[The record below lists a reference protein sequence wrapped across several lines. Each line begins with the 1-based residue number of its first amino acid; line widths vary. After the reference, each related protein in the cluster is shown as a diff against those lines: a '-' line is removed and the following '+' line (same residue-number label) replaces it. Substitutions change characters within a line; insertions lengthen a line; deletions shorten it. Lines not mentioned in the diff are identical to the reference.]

1 MSWTHTR
8 RVLVLAVLAV
18 AGCGGGTAP
27 RYHAQSMLYLAVA
40 VPAGAKLP
48 EAVAGS
54 LLPPLDELARR
65 RPDWAP
71 AVAAGRRMLSK
82 PGAVKLEIQARD
94 TLVFPDGEYLL
105 RFGQGFSESE
115 LVAAASADRA
125 LTLVAIVAPPEVA
138 SAYPALQAVAL
149 AAAEAWG
156 GYVYDV
162 SAKLPVAPAA
172 YAGWRFDPAAC
183 DLPRHVLIQQYPYQ
197 PGRLRMVTLGM
208 AKFACPELEVRDY
221 PPENAIAVRS
231 LLAGAAGALIA
242 RSLAAAG
249 PGEFP
254 RTMDLPAAFLQAAGS
269 RSVPVSEAAAAGGER
284 VRVAVAAGE
293 ADKGD
298 PQETV
303 VRLGPVEPGGD
314 LGRWTAELSRQLIGF
329 GQQIDIQQGQP
340 LHPDVLQA
348 VQASLP
354 ALRDEFRTG
363 LPAGS
368 ACFVQ
373 FRREAPGAG
382 VELLWAQVV
391 GWPDGGLDLQVVS
404 QPVLARSLAAGDRIR
419 CAETDVV
426 DWAVRGAD
434 GGMRSFPRPANKP

>member
-1 MSWTHTR
+1 
-8 RVLVLAVLAV
+8 
-18 AGCGGGTAP
+18 
-27 RYHAQSMLYLAVA
+27 
-40 VPAGAKLP
+40 
-48 EAVAGS
+48 
-54 LLPPLDELARR
+54 
-65 RPDWAP
+65 
-71 AVAAGRRMLSK
+71 
-82 PGAVKLEIQARD
+82 
-94 TLVFPDGEYLL
+94 
-105 RFGQGFSESE
+105 
-115 LVAAASADRA
+115 
-125 LTLVAIVAPPEVA
+125 
-138 SAYPALQAVAL
+138 
-149 AAAEAWG
+149 
-156 GYVYDV
+156 
-162 SAKLPVAPAA
+162 
-172 YAGWRFDPAAC
+172 
-183 DLPRHVLIQQYPYQ
+183 
-197 PGRLRMVTLGM
+197 
-208 AKFACPELEVRDY
+208 
-221 PPENAIAVRS
+221 
-231 LLAGAAGALIA
+231 
-242 RSLAAAG
+242 
-249 PGEFP
+249 
-254 RTMDLPAAFLQAAGS
+254 
-269 RSVPVSEAAAAGGER
+269 
-284 VRVAVAAGE
+284 VAVAAGE

>member
-1 MSWTHTR
+1 MSWAHTR
-8 RVLVLAVLAV
+8 WVLALTVLAVT
-18 AGCGGGTAP
+18 GCGGGTAP

-40 VPAGAKLP
+40 VPAGTKLP
-48 EAVAGS
+48 AAVAGS
-54 LLPPLDELARR
+54 LLPPLDELSRR

-71 AVAAGRRMLSK
+71 AVAAGRRMLAK

-125 LTLVAIVAPPEVA
+125 LTLVAMVAPPEVA

-172 YAGWRFDPAAC
+172 YAGWRFNPAVC

-208 AKFACPELEVRDY
+208 SKFACPELEVRDY
-221 PPENAIAVRS
+221 PPENAIAVRN

-242 RSLAAAG
+242 RSLTAAG
-249 PGEFP
+249 PAEFP

-269 RSVPVSEAAAAGGER
+269 RSVQLSEAAAGGGDR

-298 PQETV
+298 PQEAV

-340 LHPDVLQA
+340 LQPDVLRA

-354 ALRDEFRTG
+354 ALRDEFRAG

-419 CAETDVV
+419 CAEADVV